1 MDTLLALWR
10 RSRPDMAPIEPNE
23 LLQLAAVSYSS
34 LTQSRSAAGTP
45 ALTLPCCRSGSGSG
59 SGSGSVASPG
69 SGSGSGSGSALGS
82 ATPPTDQART
92 PCALCGLTEH
102 RLPPD
107 VAPCTPLEALQ
118 LMKQEG
124 LITFSGRPGAWW
136 ALSVGAILYKRCVE
150 PEDALAH
157 RRPGCMQIM
166 QSLHRIAEAVERMAK
181 QQDAKDPNPTPNPN
195 TEPDRP
201 LYHGLT
207 NPREQFEAYRPYD
220 ALAERRREVR
230 Q

>member
-1 MDTLLALWR
+1 MDTILALWR
-10 RSRPDMAPIEPNE
+10 RSRPDMTPIEPNE

-34 LTQSRSAAGTP
+34 LTQSRSATGTP

-59 SGSGSVASPG
+59 SAL
-69 SGSGSGSGSALGS
+69 GSGSGSASAS
-82 ATPPTDQART
+82 ATPGSEFKSA

-107 VAPCTPLEALQ
+107 VAACTPLEALQ

-124 LITFSGRPGAWW
+124 LIVFSGRPGAWW
-136 ALSVGAILYKRCVE
+136 ALSVGAVLYKRCVE

-181 QQDAKDPNPTPNPN
+181 QQDAKDPPKDPAPAPNPN

-207 NPREQFEAYRPYD
+207 NPRKQIEAYRPYD
-220 ALAERRREVR
+220 GLAERRREAR